1 MRPSTM
7 IGIGLI
13 VALLAVG
20 AAIPAAAGGWAVVTL
35 DSLPE
40 GVVPGV
46 DFTVGFTVRQ
56 HGVTLLSDLN
66 PAPVVTAKHT
76 ESSEVVRSIAAA
88 QGGPGHYTAQ
98 LSLPSPGE
106 WYWGILAFGPEAQSM
121 PPLVVS
127 PAEVS
132 TASEPASR
140 PTVLAVMAAG
150 LALLGIGLALRRQY
164 AVSGLTIILAA
175 VLAGAFFAGV
185 ELSPSVAEAN
195 PVAAMDEGAALFV
208 AKGCIVCHVNTDIAQ
223 SESTSPSIGPDLTH
237 YSNDPAFLSR
247 WLDKPA
253 SVRPATT
260 MPDLGLSADEIDAL
274 ITFLNG
280 GEGGA

>member
-66 PAPVVTAKHT
+66 PAPVVTARNT
-76 ESSEVVRSIAAA
+76 ATGEVVRSTADDD
-88 QGGPGHYTAQ
+88 GRGHYSARLTLPTAGEWTWGIQ
-98 LSLPSPGE
+98 AFGGQVQPMPAIAVSGAAPPSLESPGRAAPAAL
-106 WYWGILAFGPEAQSM
+106 G
-121 PPLVVS
+121 VV
-127 PAEVS
+127 
-132 TASEPASR
+132 
-140 PTVLAVMAAG
+140 AAG
-150 LALLGIGLALRRQY
+150 VAALGIGLAIRRRF
-164 AVSGLTIILAA
+164 VISGIAIVLAA
-175 VLAGAFFAGV
+175 IAAGASIGGNPPASSTV
-185 ELSPSVAEAN
+185 EAAAPSAL
-195 PVAAMDEGAALFV
+195 DQGAALFV

-280 GEGGA
+280 EGGA